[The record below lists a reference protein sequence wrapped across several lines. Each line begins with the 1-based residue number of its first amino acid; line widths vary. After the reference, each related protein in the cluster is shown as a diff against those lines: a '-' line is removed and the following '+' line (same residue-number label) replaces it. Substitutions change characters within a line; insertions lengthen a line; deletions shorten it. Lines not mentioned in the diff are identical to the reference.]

1 VGFSNS
7 ENSEVG
13 VELSTSILHG
23 IGLDSVAWDSQTVR
37 TVRLEW
43 NCPQA
48 FFMELDWTAHDPELL
63 TTTCLSEPILYLYL
77 NTSPISCVLL

>member
-1 VGFSNS
+1 
-7 ENSEVG
+7 VG
-13 VELSTSILHG
+13 VG
-23 IGLDSVAWDSQTVR
+23 WSVCGCRLECVRVSRDECKAWDSQTVR